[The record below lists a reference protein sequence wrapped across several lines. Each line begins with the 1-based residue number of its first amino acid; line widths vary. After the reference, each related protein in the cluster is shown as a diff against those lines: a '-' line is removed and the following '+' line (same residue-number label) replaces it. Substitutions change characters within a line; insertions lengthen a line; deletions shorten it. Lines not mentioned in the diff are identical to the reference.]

1 MPSHQ
6 SRKEVVR
13 VPVKEFVTVAF
24 AEDMDLAKEYKR
36 LLAKEDIPVPIKN
49 PQDSQ
54 GYSGIAVMVPEDDL
68 DRAHYLI
75 VSHDQYDDFYDTV
88 FNSGDI
94 ALNDENLE
102 DDLFDDDQY

>member
-6 SRKEVVR
+6 TRKQVVR
-13 VPVKEFVTVAF
+13 VPVKEFITVAF
-24 AEDMDLAKEYKR
+24 AEDMELAKEYKD
-36 LLAKEDIPVPIKN
+36 LLAKEDIPVSIKN
-49 PQDSQ
+49 PPDASS
-54 GYSGIAVMVPEDDL
+54 YSGIAVMVPEDHL

-88 FNSGDI
+88 FNSGQIELD
-94 ALNDENLE
+94 DESLE

>member
-6 SRKEVVR
+6 SRKQVVR

-24 AEDMDLAKEYKR
+24 AEDIELAREYKK
-36 LLAKEDIPVPIKN
+36 LLGQEGIQVSIKN
-49 PQDSQ
+49 PPDASS
-54 GYSGIAVMVPEDDL
+54 YSGIAVMVPEDHL

-88 FNSGDI
+88 FNSGELELD
-94 ALNDENLE
+94 DESLE
-102 DDLFDDDQY
+102 DDLFDDDQF

>member
-6 SRKEVVR
+6 SRKEIVR

-36 LLAKEDIPVPIKN
+36 LLAKEELPVSIKSQ
-49 PQDSQ
+49 PDSSS
-54 GYSGIAVMVPEDDL
+54 YSGIAVMVPEDHL

-88 FNSGDI
+88 FNSGE
-94 ALNDENLE
+94 LELENDNLE
-102 DDLFDDDQY
+102 EDLFDDDQY